1 MSLLNMSFSASALIL
16 VIVILR
22 ALLLYKF
29 PPKIFIVLWGVV
41 LGRLL
46 IPFEVSSRFSIY
58 SVINM
63 LKGRFYK
70 PDLSLAEISAMLSNT
85 AVTETIATLP
95 ETANANASPFVV
107 IWIIG
112 LVACALFFLITHM
125 RCRREYKTSLPVDNE
140 FVKLWQQEHLLCRSV
155 QIRKSDRITV
165 PLTYGIFQPVV
176 LLPKKT
182 DWADETRLHFILTHE
197 FAHIRRFDTMTKL
210 VMVTAL
216 CVHWFNPFV
225 WLMYV
230 MANRDIELSC
240 DEAVIRIFGE
250 NVRLAYAL
258 TLIELEERRN
268 RFAPLVNNF
277 SKNAIEERI
286 QAIMLYKKASILTSC
301 IAFILIIS
309 SVAVFAT
316 SAQASE
322 FRPFNQEKS
331 KVTLSNNNQSFI
343 FENVELSYYDNG
355 HPYLHDVK
363 TNNTDKRITGIQ
375 YGMLGYDESGGPLK
389 LQWNFLDSSSESTY
403 EYLVKEELDILP
415 QQTYNVKGGWSLY
428 DSEKMDWP
436 EIENAQP
443 NKVAYALYQI
453 KEITFEDGSVWNN
466 SEYSNWLETYK
477 GKTVEV
483 SVLESFYPSEYK
495 IMQ

>member
-41 LGRLL
+41 LCRLL

-63 LKGRFYK
+63 LKDRFYK

-95 ETANANASPFVV
+95 ETANVNVSPFVV

-125 RCRREYKTSLPVDNE
+125 RCRREYKTSLPVNN
-140 FVKLWQQEHLLCRSV
+140 
-155 QIRKSDRITV
+155 
-165 PLTYGIFQPVV
+165 
-176 LLPKKT
+176 
-182 DWADETRLHFILTHE
+182 E
-197 FAHIRRFDTMTKL
+197 FAHIRRFDTMIKL

-230 MANRDIELSC
+230 IANRDIELSC
-240 DEAVIRIFGE
+240 DEAVVRIFGE

-286 QAIMLYKKASILTSC
+286 QAIMPYRKASILTSC

-309 SVAVFAT
+309 SVTVFAT

-322 FRPFNQEKS
+322 LRPFNQEKS

-363 TNNTDKRITGIQ
+363 TNNTDKIITGIQ

-436 EIENAQP
+436 EIENAHP

>member
-41 LGRLL
+41 LCRLL

-63 LKGRFYK
+63 LKDRFYK

-95 ETANANASPFVV
+95 ETANVNVSPFVV

-125 RCRREYKTSLPVDNE
+125 RCRREYKTSLPVNN
-140 FVKLWQQEHLLCRSV
+140 
-155 QIRKSDRITV
+155 
-165 PLTYGIFQPVV
+165 
-176 LLPKKT
+176 
-182 DWADETRLHFILTHE
+182 E
-197 FAHIRRFDTMTKL
+197 FAHIRRFDTMIKL

-230 MANRDIELSC
+230 IANRDIELSC
-240 DEAVIRIFGE
+240 DEAVVRIFGE

-286 QAIMLYKKASILTSC
+286 QAIMPYKKASILTSC

-309 SVAVFAT
+309 SVTVFAT

-322 FRPFNQEKS
+322 LRPFNQEKS

-363 TNNTDKRITGIQ
+363 TNNTDKIITGIQ
-375 YGMLGYDESGGPLK
+375 YGMLSYDESGGPLK

-436 EIENAQP
+436 EIENAHP

-453 KEITFEDGSVWNN
+453 KGITFEDGSVWNN

-483 SVLESFYPSEYK
+483 PVLESFYPSEYK

>member
-41 LGRLL
+41 LCRLL

-63 LKGRFYK
+63 LKDRFYK

-95 ETANANASPFVV
+95 ETANVNVSPFVV

-125 RCRREYKTSLPVDNE
+125 RCRREYKTSLPVNN
-140 FVKLWQQEHLLCRSV
+140 
-155 QIRKSDRITV
+155 
-165 PLTYGIFQPVV
+165 
-176 LLPKKT
+176 
-182 DWADETRLHFILTHE
+182 E
-197 FAHIRRFDTMTKL
+197 FAHIRRFDTMIKL

>member
-1 MSLLNMSFSASALIL
+1 MSLLNMSFSASVLIL

-41 LGRLL
+41 LCRLL

-63 LKGRFYK
+63 LKDRFYK

-95 ETANANASPFVV
+95 ETANANVSPFVV
-107 IWIIG
+107 IWNIG

-125 RCRREYKTSLPVDNE
+125 RCRREYKTSLPVNNE
-140 FVKLWQQEHLLCRSV
+140 FV
-155 QIRKSDRITV
+155 
-165 PLTYGIFQPVV
+165 
-176 LLPKKT
+176 
-182 DWADETRLHFILTHE
+182 
-197 FAHIRRFDTMTKL
+197 HIRRFDTMTKL

-230 MANRDIELSC
+230 IANRDIELSC
-240 DEAVIRIFGE
+240 DEAVVRIFGE

-301 IAFILIIS
+301 IVFILIIS

-316 SAQASE
+316 SAQVSE
-322 FRPFNQEKS
+322 LRPFNQEKS

-363 TNNTDKRITGIQ
+363 TNNTDKIITGIQ
-375 YGMLGYDESGGPLK
+375 YGMLSYDESGGPLK

-436 EIENAQP
+436 EIENAHP

-453 KEITFEDGSVWNN
+453 KGITFEDGSVWNN